1 MSEKMIYI
9 IFIVSITFHEIGH
22 IIMSKILKVK
32 IDKPRFNFFGYSSK
46 INNDKF
52 LYKAIV
58 LVSGPIINFIISV
71 IVCNLKIDYELKITF
86 FYMNLFLGIVNL
98 FPILP
103 LDGGNILKILFEQR
117 LGFEKS
123 TRICLMLSKIILVI
137 LSLIYCFTIFVIKNI
152 WIFFS
157 LIYLWIIYIEE
168 EKRFELYTKIRRHY
182 EKMLAIKEK
191 L

>member
-1 MSEKMIYI
+1 MIYI
-9 IFIVSITFHEIGH
+9 IFIISITFHEIGH
-22 IIMSKILKVK
+22 IVMSKILKVK

-46 INNDKF
+46 MNNDKF
-52 LYKAIV
+52 LYKVIV
-58 LVSGPIINFIISV
+58 LLSGPIINFIFSG
-71 IVCNLKIDYELKITF
+71 IVYNLKIDYNLRMAI

-103 LDGGNILKILFEQR
+103 LDGGNILKIIFEQS

-123 TRICLMLSKIILVI
+123 TRICLMISKIILVM
-137 LSLIYCFTIFVIKNI
+137 LSLIYCFAIFVIKNI

-168 EKRFELYTKIRRHY
+168 EKRFALYTKIRRHY
-182 EKMLAIKEK
+182 EKMLAMKEK